1 MRILAPSKSQI
12 TSLFPAIP
20 LTDIHD
26 IELSDAFSSFEWN
39 DTTSQPREFVVLDQ
53 SLPHYSLGII
63 EDFSASSQFDRLRE
77 WQGPAIWTIAFD
89 GNGFH
94 GQYARSWKTIRG
106 NLFLC
111 LAIPVNLPI
120 DRMNKIQLLPAE
132 ILAHALN
139 QFIVSDVEAA
149 IKLPNDVVI
158 RPRFG
163 DSSGC
168 KIAGSL
174 TEMRISG
181 QRITQ
186 VRYGIGMNLIT
197 APTVSDPGHLP
208 ACAFKDFYRSEELSD
223 HALLPHFLNV
233 FLNGIMRGLSKNV
246 AI

>member
-1 MRILAPSKSQI
+1 MRILAPSPSHISK
-12 TSLFPAIP
+12 LFPDVLPI
-20 LTDIHD
+20 DIQRT
-26 IELSDAFSSFEWN
+26 ELSEAFAPLQWQ
-39 DTTSQPREFVVLDQ
+39 DTTSQPREFVIPDHF
-53 SLPHYSLGII
+53 LPHYSLGII

-120 DRMNKIQLLPAE
+120 DRMNKIQRLPAE
-132 ILAHALN
+132 ILAHTLN
-139 QFIVSDVEAA
+139 QFTVSDVEAA

-158 RPRFG
+158 RPKFG
-163 DSSGC
+163 DSPGC

-186 VRYGIGMNLIT
+186 VRYGIGMNLIA
-197 APTVSDPGHLP
+197 APTVSDPGHLS
-208 ACAFKDFYRSEELSD
+208 ACAFKDFYPSAAIPENR
-223 HALLPHFLNV
+223 LLPHFFQTIIDGVWNILL
-233 FLNGIMRGLSKNV
+233 FHE
-246 AI
+246 A